1 MIHPHTELKPINPI
15 IGFGVFATASI
26 PRGTI
31 IWTPDPLD
39 RVLTRAELAV
49 LPRALAFDLERYCW
63 QRKDGRFVLA
73 WDLARFVN
81 HSCAPNCLTTE
92 YGFEVVTRD
101 IAVGEEITNDYADL
115 GMQAHERFDCCCG
128 EPDCRK
134 VIVASDSDRFRRY
147 WNAEA
152 KAAMEEI
159 PMVDQLLEQVLS
171 QDVLQSLGML
181 ERAVA

>member
-1 MIHPHTELKPINPI
+1 MIHPHTELKPINPV

-31 IWTPDPLD
+31 IWKPDPLD

-49 LPRALAFDLERYCW
+49 LPRALAFDIERYCW
-63 QRKDGRFVLA
+63 QRRDRRFVLA

-92 YGFEVVTRD
+92 FGFEIVTRD
-101 IAVGEEITNDYADL
+101 VAVGEEITNDYADL
-115 GMQAHERFDCCCG
+115 GMQPHERFECCCG
-128 EPDCRK
+128 EPTCRRL
-134 VIVASDSDRFRRY
+134 IVANDADRFRRL
-147 WNAEA
+147 WTSEA
-152 KAAMEEI
+152 RTALDDV
-159 PMVDQLLEQVLS
+159 PSVDQPLASVLT
-171 QDVLQSLGML
+171 QDVMASLGMD

>member
-1 MIHPHTELKPINPI
+1 M
-15 IGFGVFATASI
+15 
-26 PRGTI
+26 
-31 IWTPDPLD
+31 
-39 RVLTRAELAV
+39 
-49 LPRALAFDLERYCW
+49 
-63 QRKDGRFVLA
+63 
-73 WDLARFVN
+73 
-81 HSCAPNCLTTE
+81 
-92 YGFEVVTRD
+92 
-101 IAVGEEITNDYADL
+101 GEEITNDYADL

-159 PMVDQLLEQVLS
+159 PMVDQLLEQVLT